1 MKRSVLMLA
10 VGIVIGGG
18 RPAGAAE
25 GYTHTFPLGTSGV
38 VAVSNSQ
45 ANSSWTVAAVMWRY
59 RAASTGT
66 VTVSRVSQG
75 VGVLLGWRAH
85 SNRTSIVWV
94 PEGVYSFG
102 CGEALVVGST
112 ETNGVVQVV
121 RRGE

>member
-45 ANSSWTVAAVMWRY
+45 ANSSWTVAAVLWQY
-59 RAASTGT
+59 RAANTGT
-66 VTVSRVSQG
+66 VTVSRASQG
-75 VGVLLGWRAH
+75 VSVLLGWRTY
-85 SNRTSIVWV
+85 SNNTSIVWV

-102 CGEALVVGST
+102 YGEALLISSSA
-112 ETNGVVQVV
+112 TNGVVQVN